1 MSSRRTPQE
10 RRIDELLER
19 LIPGDMLLVTE
30 LSRLGRSTGQV
41 IHLIDELVKR
51 SIRVVILSRI
61 WCWMPQAMIC
71 MPSR

>member
-61 WCWMPQAMIC
+61 WCWMPQAMI
-71 MPSR
+71 